1 MIPTVGA
8 STLNEPGRFFI
19 MAGSKKKRKRREAS
33 INATKKSVAEVLEE
47 FQALKEAPSIK
58 SQMENMR
65 AAIEDAIGS
74 YIRKRSMLLTAQQ
87 HLSAAETLSRV
98 LVNLGKLDWE
108 KLDKATEIVENSI
121 RIAGFEPEMLVMQAL
136 ESESEEDGVK
146 N

>member
-1 MIPTVGA
+1 
-8 STLNEPGRFFI
+8 
-19 MAGSKKKRKRREAS
+19 MAGSKKKRQRREAS
-33 INATKKSVAEVLEE
+33 IKATKKSVTEVLEE

-58 SQMENMR
+58 LQMENMR

-74 YIRKRSMLLTAQQ
+74 YIRKRSLLLTPQQ
-87 HLSAAETLSRV
+87 HLAAAETLSKV
-98 LVNLGKLDWE
+98 LVNLGRLDWE
-108 KLDKATEIVENSI
+108 KLDKATEVVENSI